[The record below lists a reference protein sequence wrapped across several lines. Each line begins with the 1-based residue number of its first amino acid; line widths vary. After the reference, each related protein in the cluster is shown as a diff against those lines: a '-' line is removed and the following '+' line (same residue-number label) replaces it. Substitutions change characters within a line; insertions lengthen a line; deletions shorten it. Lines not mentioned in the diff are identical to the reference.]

1 MADLETVNE
10 NNKLDDILEKTLN
23 ECLGEDDN
31 QINSNIYDDDE
42 DENDED
48 EGNEGDDEDEE
59 NEGDDEDEEDE
70 EDEEGE
76 GNEGNE
82 EDDGECTGEEC
93 DKGNEGENEVKEI
106 KNEEDDENVM
116 ELTFEQLVEVI
127 NDKYFDF
134 LGNVKK
140 IYINHETLGKS
151 VSYDIEYFK
160 EKIESDPNAILTFIT
175 DNYLYCLEEIKDK
188 NSDFFV
194 YQKEKTIKKK
204 GNSKNNIKIIK
215 NKLTK
220 VGNKTLLKS
229 VLENLKND
237 TNSELLNEIIEIF
250 KLLIYEDENVYAFHE
265 DYLEFVNSNFESNK
279 NYNKICNTIENI
291 DLIIGNIEENDIEE
305 AEYKEKMQKMGK
317 ESSKDK
323 KKGKK
328 SKNSGPDIGKDFI
341 KGIENTKIAQMAKS
355 ISEKINLEDF
365 PILTDPS
372 KLLSTLTNPEEGLG
386 SIGGLLDVVMK
397 EVQSSFKDGGDGNE
411 NDLINEAQN
420 IMGKLNG
427 SNLDPMNIMKNMNL
441 DPEKL
446 SKMFNK

>member
-1 MADLETVNE
+1 MANNETENLDKVLDETLEECFKNE
-10 NNKLDDILEKTLN
+10 
-23 ECLGEDDN
+23 
-31 QINSNIYDDDE
+31 QINSDESETEECEFQESEDDE
-42 DENDED
+42 CEECDECDE
-48 EGNEGDDEDEE
+48 ENKNQVNIEENEDEE
-59 NEGDDEDEEDE
+59 NE
-70 EDEEGE
+70 
-76 GNEGNE
+76 
-82 EDDGECTGEEC
+82 
-93 DKGNEGENEVKEI
+93 
-106 KNEEDDENVM
+106 ENVM
-116 ELTFEQLVEVI
+116 ELTFDQLVEVI

-134 LGNVKK
+134 LKNVQK
-140 IYINHETLGKS
+140 IYENHETLGKS

-160 EKIESDPNAILTFIT
+160 EKIENDSNALLTFIS

-188 NSDFFV
+188 NSDFFI

-215 NKLTK
+215 NKITK
-220 VGNKTLLKS
+220 IGNKTLFKS

-237 TNSELLNEIIEIF
+237 TISDLMNEILEIF

-265 DYLEFVNSNFESNK
+265 DYLEFVNSNFENNK

-305 AEYKEKMQKMGK
+305 AEYKEKMQKMEK

-328 SKNSGPDIGKDFI
+328 GKNSGPNIGQDFI

>member
-1 MADLETVNE
+1 MANNETENLDKVLDETLEECFKNE
-10 NNKLDDILEKTLN
+10 
-23 ECLGEDDN
+23 
-31 QINSNIYDDDE
+31 QINSDESETEECEFQESEDDE
-42 DENDED
+42 CEECDEC
-48 EGNEGDDEDEE
+48 DEE
-59 NEGDDEDEEDE
+59 NKNQVNIEENEDE
-70 EDEEGE
+70 
-76 GNEGNE
+76 
-82 EDDGECTGEEC
+82 
-93 DKGNEGENEVKEI
+93 
-106 KNEEDDENVM
+106 ENVM
-116 ELTFEQLVEVI
+116 ELTFDQLVEVI

-134 LGNVKK
+134 LKNVQK
-140 IYINHETLGKS
+140 IYENHETLGKS

-237 TNSELLNEIIEIF
+237 TNSELLNEIMEIF

-446 SKMFNK
+446 SKMFKK

>member
-1 MADLETVNE
+1 MANNETENLDKVLDETLEECFKNE
-10 NNKLDDILEKTLN
+10 
-23 ECLGEDDN
+23 
-31 QINSNIYDDDE
+31 QINSDESETEECEFQESEDDE
-42 DENDED
+42 CEECDECDE
-48 EGNEGDDEDEE
+48 ENKNQVNIEENEDEE
-59 NEGDDEDEEDE
+59 NE
-70 EDEEGE
+70 
-76 GNEGNE
+76 
-82 EDDGECTGEEC
+82 
-93 DKGNEGENEVKEI
+93 
-106 KNEEDDENVM
+106 ENVM
-116 ELTFEQLVEVI
+116 ELTFDQLVEVI

-134 LGNVKK
+134 LKNVQK
-140 IYINHETLGKS
+140 IYENHETLGKS

-160 EKIESDPNAILTFIT
+160 EKIENDSNALLTFIS

-188 NSDFFV
+188 NSDFFI

-215 NKLTK
+215 NKITK
-220 VGNKTLLKS
+220 IGNKTLFKS

-237 TNSELLNEIIEIF
+237 TISDLMNEILEIF

-265 DYLEFVNSNFESNK
+265 DYLEFVNSNFENNK

-291 DLIIGNIEENDIEE
+291 DLIIGNIEENNIEE
-305 AEYKEKMQKMGK
+305 AEYKEKMQKMEK

-328 SKNSGPDIGKDFI
+328 GKNSGPNIGQDFI

-386 SIGGLLDVVMK
+386 SIGGLMEVVMK
-397 EVQSSFKDGGDGNE
+397 EVQSSFQSGGEGNE
-411 NDLINEAQN
+411 NDLISEAQN

-427 SNLDPMNIMKNMNL
+427 TNLDPMNLMKSMNL
-441 DPEKL
+441 DPQKL
-446 SKMFNK
+446 SEMFKK

>member
-1 MADLETVNE
+1 MANNETENLDKVLDETLEECFKNE
-10 NNKLDDILEKTLN
+10 
-23 ECLGEDDN
+23 
-31 QINSNIYDDDE
+31 QINSDESETEECEFQESEDDE
-42 DENDED
+42 CEECD
-48 EGNEGDDEDEE
+48 EGDEENKNQVNIEENEDEE
-59 NEGDDEDEEDE
+59 NE
-70 EDEEGE
+70 
-76 GNEGNE
+76 
-82 EDDGECTGEEC
+82 
-93 DKGNEGENEVKEI
+93 
-106 KNEEDDENVM
+106 ENVM
-116 ELTFEQLVEVI
+116 ELTFDQLVEVI

-134 LGNVKK
+134 LKNVQK
-140 IYINHETLGKS
+140 IYENHETLGKS

-160 EKIESDPNAILTFIT
+160 EKIENDSNALLTFIS

-188 NSDFFV
+188 NSDFFI

-215 NKLTK
+215 NKITK
-220 VGNKTLLKS
+220 IGNKTLFKS

-237 TNSELLNEIIEIF
+237 TISDLMNEILEIF

-265 DYLEFVNSNFESNK
+265 DYLEFVNSNFENNK

-305 AEYKEKMQKMGK
+305 AEYKEKMQKMEK

-328 SKNSGPDIGKDFI
+328 GKNSGPNIGQDFI

-386 SIGGLLDVVMK
+386 SIGGLMEVVMK
-397 EVQSSFKDGGDGNE
+397 EVQSSFQSGGEGNE
-411 NDLINEAQN
+411 NDLISEAQN

-427 SNLDPMNIMKNMNL
+427 TNLDPMNLMKSMNL
-441 DPEKL
+441 DPQKL
-446 SKMFNK
+446 SEMFKK

>member
-1 MADLETVNE
+1 MANNETENLDKVLDETLEECFKNE
-10 NNKLDDILEKTLN
+10 
-23 ECLGEDDN
+23 
-31 QINSNIYDDDE
+31 QINSDESETEECEFQESEDDE
-42 DENDED
+42 CEECDEC
-48 EGNEGDDEDEE
+48 DEE
-59 NEGDDEDEEDE
+59 NKNQVNIEENEDE
-70 EDEEGE
+70 
-76 GNEGNE
+76 
-82 EDDGECTGEEC
+82 
-93 DKGNEGENEVKEI
+93 
-106 KNEEDDENVM
+106 ENVM
-116 ELTFEQLVEVI
+116 ELTFDQLVEVI

-134 LGNVKK
+134 LKNVQK
-140 IYINHETLGKS
+140 IYENHETLGKS

-160 EKIESDPNAILTFIT
+160 EKIENDSNALLTFIS

-188 NSDFFV
+188 NSDFFI

-215 NKLTK
+215 NKITK
-220 VGNKTLLKS
+220 IGNKTLFKS

-237 TNSELLNEIIEIF
+237 TISDLMNEILEIF

-265 DYLEFVNSNFESNK
+265 DYLEFVNSNFENNK

-305 AEYKEKMQKMGK
+305 AEYKEKMQKMEK

-328 SKNSGPDIGKDFI
+328 GKNSGPNIGQDFI

-386 SIGGLLDVVMK
+386 SIGGLMEVVMK
-397 EVQSSFKDGGDGNE
+397 EVQSSFQSGGEGNE
-411 NDLINEAQN
+411 NDLISEAQN

-427 SNLDPMNIMKNMNL
+427 TNLDPMNLMKSMNL
-441 DPEKL
+441 DPQKL
-446 SKMFNK
+446 SEMFKK

>member
-1 MADLETVNE
+1 MANNETENLDKVLDETLEECFKNE
-10 NNKLDDILEKTLN
+10 
-23 ECLGEDDN
+23 
-31 QINSNIYDDDE
+31 QINSDESETEECEFQESEDDE
-42 DENDED
+42 CEECDECDE
-48 EGNEGDDEDEE
+48 ENKNQVNIEENEDEE
-59 NEGDDEDEEDE
+59 NE
-70 EDEEGE
+70 
-76 GNEGNE
+76 
-82 EDDGECTGEEC
+82 
-93 DKGNEGENEVKEI
+93 
-106 KNEEDDENVM
+106 ENVM
-116 ELTFEQLVEVI
+116 ELTFDQLVEVI

-134 LGNVKK
+134 LKNVQK
-140 IYINHETLGKS
+140 IYENHETLGKS

-160 EKIESDPNAILTFIT
+160 EKIENDSNALLTFIS

-188 NSDFFV
+188 NSDFFI

-215 NKLTK
+215 NKITK
-220 VGNKTLLKS
+220 IGNKTLFKS

-237 TNSELLNEIIEIF
+237 TISDLMNEILEIF

-265 DYLEFVNSNFESNK
+265 DYLEFVNSNFENNK

-305 AEYKEKMQKMGK
+305 AEYKEKMQKMEK

-328 SKNSGPDIGKDFI
+328 GKNSGPNIGQDFI

-386 SIGGLLDVVMK
+386 SIGGLMEVVMK
-397 EVQSSFKDGGDGNE
+397 EVQSSFQSGGEGNE
-411 NDLINEAQN
+411 NDLISEAQN

-427 SNLDPMNIMKNMNL
+427 TNLDPMNLMKSMNL
-441 DPEKL
+441 DPQKL
-446 SKMFNK
+446 SEMFKK

>member
-1 MADLETVNE
+1 MANNETENLDKVLDETLEECFKNE
-10 NNKLDDILEKTLN
+10 
-23 ECLGEDDN
+23 
-31 QINSNIYDDDE
+31 QINSDESETEECEFQESEDDE
-42 DENDED
+42 CEECDECDE
-48 EGNEGDDEDEE
+48 ENKNQVNIGKNESNEDEE
-59 NEGDDEDEEDE
+59 NE
-70 EDEEGE
+70 
-76 GNEGNE
+76 
-82 EDDGECTGEEC
+82 
-93 DKGNEGENEVKEI
+93 
-106 KNEEDDENVM
+106 ENVM
-116 ELTFEQLVEVI
+116 ELTFDQLVEVI

-134 LGNVKK
+134 LKNVQK
-140 IYINHETLGKS
+140 IYENHETLGKS

-160 EKIESDPNAILTFIT
+160 EKIENDSNALLTFIS

-188 NSDFFV
+188 NSDFFI

-215 NKLTK
+215 NKITK
-220 VGNKTLLKS
+220 IGNKTLFKS

-237 TNSELLNEIIEIF
+237 TISDLMNEILEIF

-265 DYLEFVNSNFESNK
+265 DYLEFVNSNFENNK

-305 AEYKEKMQKMGK
+305 AEYKEKMQKMEK
-317 ESSKDK
+317 EYSKDK

-328 SKNSGPDIGKDFI
+328 GKNSGPNIGQDFI

-386 SIGGLLDVVMK
+386 SIGGLMEVVMK
-397 EVQSSFKDGGDGNE
+397 EVQSSFQSGGEGNE
-411 NDLINEAQN
+411 NDLISEAQN

-427 SNLDPMNIMKNMNL
+427 TNLDPMNLMKSMNL
-441 DPEKL
+441 DPQKL
-446 SKMFNK
+446 SEMFKK

>member
-1 MADLETVNE
+1 MANNETENLDKVLDETLEECFKNE
-10 NNKLDDILEKTLN
+10 
-23 ECLGEDDN
+23 
-31 QINSNIYDDDE
+31 QINSDESETDESETEECEFQESEDDE
-42 DENDED
+42 CEECD
-48 EGNEGDDEDEE
+48 EGDEENKNQVNIEENEDEE
-59 NEGDDEDEEDE
+59 NE
-70 EDEEGE
+70 
-76 GNEGNE
+76 
-82 EDDGECTGEEC
+82 
-93 DKGNEGENEVKEI
+93 
-106 KNEEDDENVM
+106 ENVM
-116 ELTFEQLVEVI
+116 ELTFDQLVEVI

-134 LGNVKK
+134 LKNVQK
-140 IYINHETLGKS
+140 IYENHETLGKS

-160 EKIESDPNAILTFIT
+160 EKIENDSNALLTFIS

-188 NSDFFV
+188 NSDFFI

-215 NKLTK
+215 NKITK
-220 VGNKTLLKS
+220 IGNKTLFKS

-237 TNSELLNEIIEIF
+237 TISDLMNEILEIF

-265 DYLEFVNSNFESNK
+265 DYLEFVNSNFENNK

-305 AEYKEKMQKMGK
+305 AEYKEKMQKMEK

-328 SKNSGPDIGKDFI
+328 GKNSGPNIGQDFI

-386 SIGGLLDVVMK
+386 SIGGLMEVVMK
-397 EVQSSFKDGGDGNE
+397 EVQSSFQSGGEGNE
-411 NDLINEAQN
+411 NDLISEAQN

-427 SNLDPMNIMKNMNL
+427 TNLDPMNLMKSMNL
-441 DPEKL
+441 DPQKL
-446 SKMFNK
+446 SEMFKK